1 MPLPIRSRLL
11 VLVLSV
17 MLPGIIA
24 ALWVSW
30 QTWSDEQEATVR
42 HMRDS
47 TRALSMVVDKELARR
62 AGIARVLSLSQILDA
77 SPQIPP
83 DDLAMLELQSRRAM
97 QGLSGWV
104 ELNAPDRTLFS
115 TRLAP
120 GRLPETAAIPPVAAA
135 PATTATAAM
144 APENAGTAGT
154 AGTAGASATAPSV
167 PSLVAAAGT
176 AAAATPPPG
185 LPGTTAA
192 SRPVPVREGVP
203 LVEQAAVGDLAPD
216 PATGQLRAQIIQP
229 IERGGHV
236 WLNMSITVLPQEL
249 QQIIDGQRLPPDWT
263 ASIVDG
269 HGNVVARHPGGISYA
284 GRPSTDDLK
293 RLMATRDEA
302 QFESVNLDG
311 KPVTGYFSK
320 SPQGWTV
327 ITAVP
332 RDSGPGGFGARAALQ
347 PIAIGA
353 LLLVL
358 FGMFGALWISRRI
371 SGPIHALNEIANEL
385 RAGEPVR
392 ARKTGMVECDE
403 VALALEDAS
412 AAIHQGR
419 YELEERVN
427 EAIDRTREAEQL
439 SSRSQRTAALGRL
452 TGGVAHDFNN
462 LLGVIS
468 NSAHLIQRSPHAE
481 SLAMPLGAIMRS
493 VDVGS
498 RLTQHLLRVAGRQ
511 PVHPQVVD
519 LRSTLAEMKELLVT
533 VLGKR
538 MQLVMTMAPDL
549 PSVRVDPSELEL
561 ALINISLNA
570 RDATNGMGEITID
583 AGRASPGDVQ
593 DLAPGEY
600 VAISVTDRGP
610 GIPDDLLAR
619 VFEPFFTTK
628 TVGKGTGLGLSQ
640 VLGFCVQ
647 AGGTAR
653 IASQLGAGTTVT
665 LLLPAQTSA
674 RLVPDGARV
683 DGTVRTRDDGLVNG
697 LAGVRVL
704 LVEDNEE
711 LNRVTVGLLRSF
723 SCEVLSAK
731 DADEALQLFGSGAAV
746 DIVLSDVVMPGSMDG
761 QALARELRAR
771 RPGLPIVLISGFSE
785 ALTAESTF
793 TVLRKPASPP
803 QILEALRRAMGL
815 PTGT

>member
-30 QTWSDEQEATVR
+30 RTWSDEQEATVR

-62 AGIARVLSLSQILDA
+62 AGIARVLSLSQILDSA
-77 SPQIPP
+77 PQVPQ

-104 ELNAPDRTLFS
+104 ELNAPGRTLFS
-115 TRLAP
+115 TRLASGRVPDTPLAPAAAASAP
-120 GRLPETAAIPPVAAA
+120 GLAVTGPAAVAAA
-135 PATTATAAM
+135 PA
-144 APENAGTAGT
+144 PLE
-154 AGTAGASATAPSV
+154 
-167 PSLVAAAGT
+167 
-176 AAAATPPPG
+176 
-185 LPGTTAA
+185 LPTTAA
-192 SRPVPVREGVP
+192 SRPVLVREAVP
-203 LVEQAAVGDLAPD
+203 LIEQAVIGDLGPD
-216 PATGQLRAQIIQP
+216 PATGQLRAQIVQP

-236 WLNMSITVLPQEL
+236 WLNMSISVLPQEM
-249 QQIIDGQRLPPDWT
+249 QQIIDAQRLPPDWT
-263 ASIVDG
+263 ATIMDG
-269 HGNVVARHPGGISYA
+269 RGTVVARHPGGISYA
-284 GRPSTDDLK
+284 GRPGTDDLR
-293 RLMATRDEA
+293 RLMATREEA
-302 QFESVNLDG
+302 RFDSVNLDG
-311 KPVTGYFSK
+311 KPVVGYFTK

-327 ITAVP
+327 VTAVP
-332 RDSGPGGFGARAALQ
+332 RDSGMGGLGGRTALQ

-358 FGMFGALWISRRI
+358 VGMFGALWISRRI
-371 SGPIHALNEIANEL
+371 SGPIHALSAIASEL
-385 RAGEPVR
+385 RSGEPVR
-392 ARKTGMVECDE
+392 APKTGMLECDE
-403 VALALEDAS
+403 VALALADAS
-412 AAIHQGR
+412 VAIRQGR
-419 YELEERVN
+419 SELEDRVN

-519 LRSTLAEMKELLVT
+519 LRSTLGEMNELLAT

-538 MQLVMTMAPDL
+538 MQLTMTMAPDL

-561 ALINISLNA
+561 ALINIALNA
-570 RDATNGMGEITID
+570 RDATNGMGEITLE
-583 AGRASPGDVQ
+583 AGRAAPGDVQ

-600 VAISVTDRGP
+600 VAISVSDRGP
-610 GIPDDLLAR
+610 GIPEDLLVR

-628 TVGKGTGLGLSQ
+628 PVGKGTGLGLSQ

-665 LLLPAQTSA
+665 LLLPARSSA
-674 RLVPDGARV
+674 SASSGARDEV
-683 DGTVRTRDDGLVNG
+683 AQPEARANA
-697 LAGVRVL
+697 LAGARVL

-711 LNRVTVGLLRSF
+711 LNRVTASLLRSF
-723 SCEVLSAK
+723 SCQVLTAK

-746 DIVLSDVVMPGSMDG
+746 DVVLSDVVMPGSMDG
-761 QALARELRAR
+761 QALARELRKR
-771 RPGLPIVLISGFSE
+771 RPGLPVVLISGYSE
-785 ALTAESTF
+785 ALTAESSF
-793 TVLRKPASPP
+793 IVLRKPASPS

-815 PTGT
+815 PTGM

>member
-30 QTWSDEQEATVR
+30 QTWNDEQDATVR

-120 GRLPETAAIPPVAAA
+120 GRLPETATNAT
-135 PATTATAAM
+135 PAGIA
-144 APENAGTAGT
+144 
-154 AGTAGASATAPSV
+154 ASAVV
-167 PSLVAAAGT
+167 PSLPSLGAGAGT

-185 LPGTTAA
+185 LPTTAA
-192 SRPVPVREGVP
+192 SRPVLVREGVP
-203 LVEQAAVGDLAPD
+203 LVEQAVMGDLSSD

-236 WLNMSITVLPQEL
+236 WLNMSIAVLPQEI
-249 QQIIDGQRLPPDWT
+249 QQIIDGQRLPADWT
-263 ASIVDG
+263 ASIVDA
-269 HGNVVARHPGGISYA
+269 HGTVVARHPGGISYA

-293 RLMATRDEA
+293 RLMATRDEG

-332 RDSGPGGFGARAALQ
+332 RDGGPGGFGARAALQ

-358 FGMFGALWISRRI
+358 VGMFGALWISRRI

-519 LRSTLAEMKELLVT
+519 LRSTLGEMKELLVT

-538 MQLVMTMAPDL
+538 MQLAMTMAPDL

-570 RDATNGMGEITID
+570 RDATNGMGEITIE

-593 DLAPGEY
+593 DLTPGEY

-628 TVGKGTGLGLSQ
+628 PVGKGTGLGLSQ

-674 RLVPDGARV
+674 RVVPDGARI
-683 DGTVRTRDDGLVNG
+683 DGTERTRDDGLTNS

-711 LNRVTVGLLRSF
+711 LNRVTAGLLRSF
-723 SCEVLSAK
+723 SCQVLSAK

-761 QALARELRAR
+761 QALARELRKR
-771 RPGLPIVLISGFSE
+771 RSGLPIVLISGFSE

-793 TVLRKPASPP
+793 TVLRKPASPS

>member
-30 QTWSDEQEATVR
+30 RTWSDEQEATLR

-62 AGIARVLSLSQILDA
+62 AGIARVLSLSQILDSA
-77 SPQIPP
+77 PQVPQ

-104 ELNAPDRTLFS
+104 ELNAPGRTLFS
-115 TRLAP
+115 TRLASGRVPDTPLAPAAAASAP
-120 GRLPETAAIPPVAAA
+120 GLAVTGPAAVAAA
-135 PATTATAAM
+135 PA
-144 APENAGTAGT
+144 PLE
-154 AGTAGASATAPSV
+154 
-167 PSLVAAAGT
+167 
-176 AAAATPPPG
+176 
-185 LPGTTAA
+185 LPTTAA
-192 SRPVPVREGVP
+192 SRPVLVREAVP
-203 LVEQAAVGDLAPD
+203 LIEQAVIGDLGPD
-216 PATGQLRAQIIQP
+216 PATGQLRAQIVQP

-236 WLNMSITVLPQEL
+236 WLNMSISVLPQEM
-249 QQIIDGQRLPPDWT
+249 QQIIDAQRLPPDWT
-263 ASIVDG
+263 ATIMDG
-269 HGNVVARHPGGISYA
+269 RGTVVARHPGGISYA
-284 GRPSTDDLK
+284 GRPGTDDLR
-293 RLMATRDEA
+293 RLMATREEA
-302 QFESVNLDG
+302 RFDSVNLDG
-311 KPVTGYFSK
+311 KPVVGYFTK

-327 ITAVP
+327 VTAVP
-332 RDSGPGGFGARAALQ
+332 RDSGMGGLGGRTALQ

-358 FGMFGALWISRRI
+358 VGMFGALWISRRI
-371 SGPIHALNEIANEL
+371 SGPIHALSAIASEL

-392 ARKTGMVECDE
+392 APKTGMLECDE
-403 VALALEDAS
+403 VALALADAS
-412 AAIHQGR
+412 VAIRQGR
-419 YELEERVN
+419 SELEDRVN

-519 LRSTLAEMKELLVT
+519 LRSTLGEMNELLAT

-538 MQLVMTMAPDL
+538 MQLTMTMAPDL

-561 ALINISLNA
+561 ALINIALNA
-570 RDATNGMGEITID
+570 RDATNGMGEITLE
-583 AGRASPGDVQ
+583 AGRAAPGDVQ

-600 VAISVTDRGP
+600 VAISVSDRGP
-610 GIPDDLLAR
+610 GIPEDLLVR

-628 TVGKGTGLGLSQ
+628 PVGKGTGLGLSQ

-665 LLLPAQTSA
+665 LLLPARSSA
-674 RLVPDGARV
+674 SAGGGARDEV
-683 DGTVRTRDDGLVNG
+683 AQPETRANA
-697 LAGVRVL
+697 LAGARVL

-711 LNRVTVGLLRSF
+711 LNRVTASLLRSF
-723 SCEVLSAK
+723 SCQVLTAK

-746 DIVLSDVVMPGSMDG
+746 DVVLSDVVMPGSMDG
-761 QALARELRAR
+761 QALARELRKR
-771 RPGLPIVLISGFSE
+771 RPGLPVVLISGYSE
-785 ALTAESTF
+785 ALTAESSF
-793 TVLRKPASPP
+793 IVLRKPASPS

-815 PTGT
+815 PTGM

>member
-30 QTWSDEQEATVR
+30 RTWSDEQEATVR

-77 SPQIPP
+77 APQIPP
-83 DDLAMLELQSRRAM
+83 EDLAMLELQTRRAM

-104 ELNAPDRTLFS
+104 ELDAPDRTLFS
-115 TRLAP
+115 TRLAA
-120 GRLPETAAIPPVAAA
+120 GRVPERPIGA
-135 PATTATAAM
+135 PSSPSTPST
-144 APENAGTAGT
+144 PSSPQ
-154 AGTAGASATAPSV
+154 AGASAPVLTAGPAPV
-167 PSLVAAAGT
+167 IA
-176 AAAATPPPG
+176 PG
-185 LPGTTAA
+185 LA
-192 SRPVPVREGVP
+192 REAVP
-203 LVEQAAVGDLAPD
+203 LIEQATIGNLSPD
-216 PATGQLRAQIIQP
+216 PVTGQLRAQIVQP

-236 WLNMSITVLPQEL
+236 WLNMSISVLPQEM
-249 QQIIDGQRLPPDWT
+249 QQIIDAQRLPPDWT

-269 HGNVVARHPGGISYA
+269 RGTVVARHPGGISYA

-293 RLMATRDEA
+293 RLMATREESR
-302 QFESVNLDG
+302 FESVNLDG
-311 KPVTGYFSK
+311 VPVVGYFTK
-320 SPQGWTV
+320 SPQGWMV

-332 RDSGPGGFGARAALQ
+332 RDIGLGGLGGRNALQ
-347 PIAIGA
+347 PIAVGA

-358 FGMFGALWISRRI
+358 VGMFGALWISRRI
-371 SGPIHALNEIANEL
+371 SGPIHALNTIANEL
-385 RAGEPVR
+385 RAGEPVH
-392 ARKTGMVECDE
+392 APKTGMVECDE

-412 AAIHQGR
+412 AAIRQGR
-419 YELEERVN
+419 AELEERVN

-498 RLTQHLLRVAGRQ
+498 RLTQHLLRVSGRQ

-519 LRSTLAEMKELLVT
+519 LGSTLSEMKELLAT

-538 MQLVMTMAPDL
+538 MQLAMTMAPDL

-561 ALINISLNA
+561 ALINIALNA
-570 RDATNGMGEITID
+570 RDATDGMGEITIE
-583 AGRASPGDVQ
+583 AGRAAPGDVR

-610 GIPDDLLAR
+610 GIPDDLLVR

-628 TVGKGTGLGLSQ
+628 SVGKGTGLGLSQ

-665 LLLPAQTSA
+665 LLLPSQASA
-674 RLVPDGARV
+674 P
-683 DGTVRTRDDGLVNG
+683 VRRAGGDEPREALRDNQ
-697 LAGVRVL
+697 LAGARVL

-711 LNRVTVGLLRSF
+711 LNRVTASLLRSF
-723 SCEVLSAK
+723 SCQVLSAK

-761 QALARELRAR
+761 QALARELRKR
-771 RPGLPIVLISGFSE
+771 RPGLPVVLISGFSE
-785 ALTAESTF
+785 ALTAESSF
-793 TVLRKPASPP
+793 IVLRKPASPS
-803 QILEALRRAMGL
+803 QILDALRRAMGL
-815 PTGT
+815 STGM

>member
-30 QTWSDEQEATVR
+30 QTWSDERDATVR

-62 AGIARVLSLSQILDA
+62 AGIARVLSLSQILDG
-77 SPQIPP
+77 SPQIAP

-120 GRLPETAAIPPVAAA
+120 GRVPETSLVPPAAA
-135 PATTATAAM
+135 ASAAPSSQLSALPSPGATT
-144 APENAGTAGT
+144 
-154 AGTAGASATAPSV
+154 
-167 PSLVAAAGT
+167 GT
-176 AAAATPPPG
+176 AAAATATAATTPPG
-185 LPGTTAA
+185 LPTIAA
-192 SRPVPVREGVP
+192 SRPVLVREGVP
-203 LVEQAAVGDLAPD
+203 LAEQAVMGDLAPD

-263 ASIVDG
+263 ATIMDG
-269 HGNVVARHPGGISYA
+269 RGTVVARHPGGISYA
-284 GRPSTDDLK
+284 GRPGTDDLK

-302 QFESVNLDG
+302 QFDSVNLDG
-311 KPVTGYFSK
+311 RPVVGYFSK

-327 ITAVP
+327 VTAVP
-332 RDSGPGGFGARAALQ
+332 RDGGPGGFSGFGARAALQ

-358 FGMFGALWISRRI
+358 VGMFGALWISRRI

-519 LRSTLAEMKELLVT
+519 LGSTLGEMKELLVT

-538 MQLVMTMAPDL
+538 MQLAMTMAPDL

-561 ALINISLNA
+561 ALINIALNA
-570 RDATNGMGEITID
+570 RDATNGMGEITVE

-628 TVGKGTGLGLSQ
+628 PVGKGTGLGLSQ

-683 DGTVRTRDDGLVNG
+683 DGTERERTRDDGLTNS
-697 LAGVRVL
+697 LAGTRVL

-711 LNRVTVGLLRSF
+711 LNRVTAGLLRSF
-723 SCEVLSAK
+723 SCQVLSAK

-761 QALARELRAR
+761 QALARELRKR
-771 RPGLPIVLISGFSE
+771 RAGLPIVLISGFSE
-785 ALTAESTF
+785 ALTAESSF
-793 TVLRKPASPP
+793 TVLRKPASPS

>member
-1 MPLPIRSRLL
+1 M
-11 VLVLSV
+11 LVLSV

-62 AGIARVLSLSQILDA
+62 AGIARVLSLSQMLDSA
-77 SPQIPP
+77 PQIAPE
-83 DDLAMLELQSRRAM
+83 DLAMLELQSRRAM

-104 ELNAPDRTLFS
+104 ELTAPDRTLFS
-115 TRLAP
+115 TRLAA
-120 GRLPETAAIPPVAAA
+120 GRAPEAPLNA
-135 PATTATAAM
+135 PATAAQNTQNAPAAPITPLTPVSPTPPSTAAS
-144 APENAGTAGT
+144 APA
-154 AGTAGASATAPSV
+154 
-167 PSLVAAAGT
+167 VAAR
-176 AAAATPPPG
+176 PPG
-185 LPGTTAA
+185 LPNIAA
-192 SRPVPVREGVP
+192 SRPVLAREAVP
-203 LVEQAAVGDLAPD
+203 LLEQAVIGDLGPD
-216 PATGQLRAQIIQP
+216 PATGQLRAQIVQP
-229 IERGGHV
+229 IERGGQV

-249 QQIIDGQRLPPDWT
+249 QQIIDGQRLPADWT
-263 ASIVDG
+263 ATIMDG
-269 HGNVVARHPGGISYA
+269 HGTIVARHPGGISYA
-284 GRPSTDDLK
+284 GRLPSDDLR

-302 QFESVNLDG
+302 RFESVNLDG
-311 KPVTGYFSK
+311 QPVVGYFSK

-327 ITAVP
+327 VTAVP
-332 RDSGPGGFGARAALQ
+332 RDLGLGGLGGRTALQ

-358 FGMFGALWISRRI
+358 VGMFGALWISRRI
-371 SGPIHALNEIANEL
+371 SGPIHALNEIANDL

-392 ARKTGMVECDE
+392 APRTGMLECDE

-412 AAIHQGR
+412 AAIRQGR
-419 YELEERVN
+419 SELEERVN

-439 SSRSQRTAALGRL
+439 SSRAQRIAALGRL

-511 PVHPQVVD
+511 SVHPQVID
-519 LRSTLAEMKELLVT
+519 LRSTLGEMNELLAT

-538 MQLVMTMAPDL
+538 MQLTTTMAPDL

-561 ALINISLNA
+561 ALINIALNA
-570 RDATNGMGEITID
+570 RDATSGMGEITLE
-583 AGRASPGDVQ
+583 AGRAAPGDTQ

-610 GIPDDLLAR
+610 GIPDDILSR

-628 TVGKGTGLGLSQ
+628 QVGKGTGLGLSQ
-640 VLGFCVQ
+640 VMGFCVQ

-653 IASQLGAGTTVT
+653 IASQPGAGTTVT
-665 LLLPAQTSA
+665 LLLPSQTSA
-674 RLVPDGARV
+674 PARE
-683 DGTVRTRDDGLVNG
+683 RPAQPREAAPPNQ
-697 LAGVRVL
+697 LAGTRVL

-711 LNRVTVGLLRSF
+711 LNRVTASLLRSF
-723 SCEVLSAK
+723 SCQVLSAK

-746 DIVLSDVVMPGSMDG
+746 DVVLSDVVMPGSMDG
-761 QALARELRAR
+761 QALARELRR
-771 RPGLPIVLISGFSE
+771 RRAGLPIVLISGFSE
-785 ALTAESTF
+785 ALTAESSF
-793 TVLRKPASPP
+793 IVLRKPASPA
-803 QILEALRRAMGL
+803 QILQALQRAMGL
-815 PTGT
+815 PTGM

>member
-62 AGIARVLSLSQILDA
+62 VGIARVLSLSQMLDSA
-77 SPQIPP
+77 PQIAP

-104 ELNAPDRTLFS
+104 ELTAPDRTLFS
-115 TRLAP
+115 TRLAAGRAPEAPLNAP
-120 GRLPETAAIPPVAAA
+120 GAAAQNTQNAPAAPITPLTPVSPTPPSTAASAPAVAAR
-135 PATTATAAM
+135 
-144 APENAGTAGT
+144 
-154 AGTAGASATAPSV
+154 
-167 PSLVAAAGT
+167 
-176 AAAATPPPG
+176 PPG
-185 LPGTTAA
+185 LPNIAA
-192 SRPVPVREGVP
+192 SRPVLAREAVP
-203 LVEQAAVGDLAPD
+203 LLEQAVIGDLGPD
-216 PATGQLRAQIIQP
+216 PATGQLRAQIVQP
-229 IERGGHV
+229 IERGGQV

-249 QQIIDGQRLPPDWT
+249 QQIIDGQRLPADWT
-263 ASIVDG
+263 ATIMDG
-269 HGNVVARHPGGISYA
+269 HGTIVARHPGGISYA
-284 GRPSTDDLK
+284 GRLPSDDLR

-302 QFESVNLDG
+302 RFESVNLDG
-311 KPVTGYFSK
+311 QPVVGYFSK

-327 ITAVP
+327 VTAVP
-332 RDSGPGGFGARAALQ
+332 RDLGLGGLGGRTALQ

-358 FGMFGALWISRRI
+358 VGMFGALWISRRI
-371 SGPIHALNEIANEL
+371 SGPIHALNEIANDL

-392 ARKTGMVECDE
+392 APRTGMLECDE

-412 AAIHQGR
+412 AAIRQGR
-419 YELEERVN
+419 SELEERVN

-439 SSRSQRTAALGRL
+439 SSRAQRIAALGRL

-511 PVHPQVVD
+511 SVHPQVID
-519 LRSTLAEMKELLVT
+519 LRSTLGEMNELLAT

-538 MQLVMTMAPDL
+538 MQLTTTMAPDL

-561 ALINISLNA
+561 ALINIALNA
-570 RDATNGMGEITID
+570 RDATNGMGEITLE
-583 AGRASPGDVQ
+583 AGRAAPGDTQ

-610 GIPDDLLAR
+610 GIPDDILSR

-628 TVGKGTGLGLSQ
+628 QVGKGTGLGLSQ
-640 VLGFCVQ
+640 VMGFCVQ

-653 IASQLGAGTTVT
+653 IASQPGAGTTVT
-665 LLLPAQTSA
+665 LLLPSQTSA
-674 RLVPDGARV
+674 PARE
-683 DGTVRTRDDGLVNG
+683 RPAQPREAAPPNQ
-697 LAGVRVL
+697 LAGMRVL

-711 LNRVTVGLLRSF
+711 LNRVTASLLRSF
-723 SCEVLSAK
+723 SCQVLSAK

-746 DIVLSDVVMPGSMDG
+746 DVVLSDVVMPGSMDG
-761 QALARELRAR
+761 QALARELRR
-771 RPGLPIVLISGFSE
+771 RRAGLPIVLISGFSE
-785 ALTAESTF
+785 ALTAESSF
-793 TVLRKPASPP
+793 IVLRKPASPA
-803 QILEALRRAMGL
+803 QILQALQRAMGL
-815 PTGT
+815 PTGM

>member
-62 AGIARVLSLSQILDA
+62 AGIARVLSLSQILDSA
-77 SPQIPP
+77 PQVPQ

-104 ELNAPDRTLFS
+104 ELNAPGRTLFS
-115 TRLAP
+115 TRLASGRVADTPLAPAAAASAP
-120 GRLPETAAIPPVAAA
+120 GPAMTAPPVA
-135 PATTATAAM
+135 
-144 APENAGTAGT
+144 
-154 AGTAGASATAPSV
+154 V
-167 PSLVAAAGT
+167 
-176 AAAATPPPG
+176 ATPAPPG
-185 LPGTTAA
+185 LPTTAA
-192 SRPVPVREGVP
+192 SRPVLVREAVP
-203 LVEQAAVGDLAPD
+203 LIEQAVIGDLGPD
-216 PATGQLRAQIIQP
+216 PATGQLRAQIVQP

-236 WLNMSITVLPQEL
+236 WLNMSISVLPQEM
-249 QQIIDGQRLPPDWT
+249 QQIIDAQRLPPDWT
-263 ASIVDG
+263 ATIMDG
-269 HGNVVARHPGGISYA
+269 RGTVVARHPGGISYA
-284 GRPSTDDLK
+284 GRPGTDDLR
-293 RLMATRDEA
+293 RLMATREEA
-302 QFESVNLDG
+302 RFDSVNLDG
-311 KPVTGYFSK
+311 KPVVGYFTK

-327 ITAVP
+327 VTAVP
-332 RDSGPGGFGARAALQ
+332 RDSGVGGLGGRTALQ

-358 FGMFGALWISRRI
+358 VGMFGALWISRRI
-371 SGPIHALNEIANEL
+371 SGPIHALSAIASEL
-385 RAGEPVR
+385 RAGEPVH
-392 ARKTGMVECDE
+392 APKTGMLECDE

-412 AAIHQGR
+412 VAIRQGR
-419 YELEERVN
+419 SELEDRVN

-519 LRSTLAEMKELLVT
+519 LRSTLGEMNELLAT

-538 MQLVMTMAPDL
+538 MQLTMTMAPDL

-561 ALINISLNA
+561 ALINIALNA
-570 RDATNGMGEITID
+570 RDATNGMGEITLE
-583 AGRASPGDVQ
+583 AGRAAPGDVQ

-600 VAISVTDRGP
+600 VAISVSDRGP
-610 GIPDDLLAR
+610 GIPEDLLVR

-628 TVGKGTGLGLSQ
+628 PVGKGTGLGLSQ

-665 LLLPAQTSA
+665 LLLPARSSA
-674 RLVPDGARV
+674 SASSGARDEV
-683 DGTVRTRDDGLVNG
+683 AQPEARANA
-697 LAGVRVL
+697 LAGARVL

-711 LNRVTVGLLRSF
+711 LNRVTASLLRSF
-723 SCEVLSAK
+723 SCQVLTAK

-746 DIVLSDVVMPGSMDG
+746 DVVLSDVVMPGSMDG
-761 QALARELRAR
+761 QALARELRKR
-771 RPGLPIVLISGFSE
+771 RPGLPVVLISGYSE
-785 ALTAESTF
+785 ALIAESSF
-793 TVLRKPASPP
+793 IVLRKPASPS

-815 PTGT
+815 PTGM

>member
-62 AGIARVLSLSQILDA
+62 AGIARVLSLSQMLDSA
-77 SPQIPP
+77 PQIAPE
-83 DDLAMLELQSRRAM
+83 DLAMLELQSRRAM

-104 ELNAPDRTLFS
+104 ELTAPDRTLFS
-115 TRLAP
+115 TRLAA
-120 GRLPETAAIPPVAAA
+120 GRAPEAPLNA
-135 PATTATAAM
+135 PATAAQNTQNAPAAPITPLTPVSPTPPSTAAS
-144 APENAGTAGT
+144 APA
-154 AGTAGASATAPSV
+154 
-167 PSLVAAAGT
+167 VAAR
-176 AAAATPPPG
+176 PPG
-185 LPGTTAA
+185 LPNIAA
-192 SRPVPVREGVP
+192 SRPVLAREAVP
-203 LVEQAAVGDLAPD
+203 LLEQAVIGDLGPD
-216 PATGQLRAQIIQP
+216 PATGQLRAQIVQP
-229 IERGGHV
+229 IERGGQV

-249 QQIIDGQRLPPDWT
+249 QQIIDGQRLPADWT
-263 ASIVDG
+263 ATIMDG
-269 HGNVVARHPGGISYA
+269 HGTIVARHPGGISYA
-284 GRPSTDDLK
+284 GRLPSDDLR

-302 QFESVNLDG
+302 RFESVNLDG
-311 KPVTGYFSK
+311 QPVVGYFSK

-327 ITAVP
+327 VTAVP
-332 RDSGPGGFGARAALQ
+332 RDLGLGGLGGRTALQ

-358 FGMFGALWISRRI
+358 VGMFGALWISRRI
-371 SGPIHALNEIANEL
+371 SGPIHALNEIANDL

-392 ARKTGMVECDE
+392 APRTGMLECDE

-412 AAIHQGR
+412 AAIRQGR
-419 YELEERVN
+419 SELEERVN

-439 SSRSQRTAALGRL
+439 SSRAQRIAALGRL

-511 PVHPQVVD
+511 SVHPQVID
-519 LRSTLAEMKELLVT
+519 LRSTLGEMNELLAT

-538 MQLVMTMAPDL
+538 MQLTTTMAPDL

-561 ALINISLNA
+561 ALINIALNA
-570 RDATNGMGEITID
+570 RDATSGMGEITLE
-583 AGRASPGDVQ
+583 AGRAAPGDTQ

-610 GIPDDLLAR
+610 GIPDDILSR

-628 TVGKGTGLGLSQ
+628 QVGKGTGLGLSQ
-640 VLGFCVQ
+640 VMGFCVQ

-653 IASQLGAGTTVT
+653 IASQPGAGTTVT
-665 LLLPAQTSA
+665 LLLPSQTSA
-674 RLVPDGARV
+674 PARE
-683 DGTVRTRDDGLVNG
+683 RPAQPREAAPPNQ
-697 LAGVRVL
+697 LAGTRVL

-711 LNRVTVGLLRSF
+711 LNRVTASLLRSF
-723 SCEVLSAK
+723 SCQVLSAK

-746 DIVLSDVVMPGSMDG
+746 DVVLSDVVMPGSMDG
-761 QALARELRAR
+761 QALARELRR
-771 RPGLPIVLISGFSE
+771 RRAGLPIVLISGFSE
-785 ALTAESTF
+785 ALTAESSF
-793 TVLRKPASPP
+793 IVLRKPASPA
-803 QILEALRRAMGL
+803 QILQALQRAMGL
-815 PTGT
+815 PTGM

>member
-62 AGIARVLSLSQILDA
+62 AGIARVLSLSQILDSA
-77 SPQIPP
+77 PQVPP

-115 TRLAP
+115 TRLAS
-120 GRLPETAAIPPVAAA
+120 GRVPDTPLA
-135 PATTATAAM
+135 P
-144 APENAGTAGT
+144 
-154 AGTAGASATAPSV
+154 
-167 PSLVAAAGT
+167 
-176 AAAATPPPG
+176 AAAASAPGLAVTGPAVVNGAAAVAATPAPPG
-185 LPGTTAA
+185 LPTTAA
-192 SRPVPVREGVP
+192 SRPVLVREAVP
-203 LVEQAAVGDLAPD
+203 LIEQAVIGDLGPD
-216 PATGQLRAQIIQP
+216 PATGQLRAQIVQP

-236 WLNMSITVLPQEL
+236 WLNMSITVLPQEM
-249 QQIIDGQRLPPDWT
+249 QQIIDAQRLPPDWT
-263 ASIVDG
+263 ATIMDG
-269 HGNVVARHPGGISYA
+269 RGTVIARHPGGISYA
-284 GRPSTDDLK
+284 GRTGPEDL
-293 RLMATRDEA
+293 RHLMATREEA
-302 QFESVNLDG
+302 RFDSVNLDG
-311 KPVTGYFSK
+311 KPVIGYFTK

-327 ITAVP
+327 VTAVP
-332 RDSGPGGFGARAALQ
+332 RDSGLGGLGGRTALQ

-358 FGMFGALWISRRI
+358 VGMFGALWISRRI
-371 SGPIHALNEIANEL
+371 SGPIHALSAIASEL
-385 RAGEPVR
+385 RAGERVR
-392 ARKTGMVECDE
+392 APKTGMLECDE

-412 AAIHQGR
+412 VAIRQGR
-419 YELEERVN
+419 SELEDRVN

-519 LRSTLAEMKELLVT
+519 LRSTLGEMNELLAT

-538 MQLVMTMAPDL
+538 MQLTMTMAPDL

-561 ALINISLNA
+561 ALINIALNA
-570 RDATNGMGEITID
+570 RDATNGMGEITLE
-583 AGRASPGDVQ
+583 AGRAAPGDVQ

-610 GIPDDLLAR
+610 GIPEDLLVR

-628 TVGKGTGLGLSQ
+628 PVGKGTGLGLSQ

-665 LLLPAQTSA
+665 LLLPARSSA
-674 RLVPDGARV
+674 SAADGAARGEV
-683 DGTVRTRDDGLVNG
+683 SLPEARANA
-697 LAGVRVL
+697 LAGARVL

-711 LNRVTVGLLRSF
+711 LNRVTASLLRSF
-723 SCEVLSAK
+723 SCQVLTAK

-746 DIVLSDVVMPGSMDG
+746 DVVLSDVVMPGSMDG
-761 QALARELRAR
+761 QALARELRKR
-771 RPGLPIVLISGFSE
+771 RPGLPVVLISGYSE
-785 ALTAESTF
+785 ALTAESSF
-793 TVLRKPASPP
+793 IVLRKPASPS

-815 PTGT
+815 PTGM

>member
-30 QTWSDEQEATVR
+30 RTWSDEQEATVR

-62 AGIARVLSLSQILDA
+62 AGIARVLSLSQILDSA
-77 SPQIPP
+77 PQVPQ

-104 ELNAPDRTLFS
+104 ELNAPGRTLFS
-115 TRLAP
+115 TRLASGRVPDTPLAPAAAASAP
-120 GRLPETAAIPPVAAA
+120 GLAVTGPAAVAAA
-135 PATTATAAM
+135 PA
-144 APENAGTAGT
+144 PLE
-154 AGTAGASATAPSV
+154 
-167 PSLVAAAGT
+167 
-176 AAAATPPPG
+176 
-185 LPGTTAA
+185 LPTTAA
-192 SRPVPVREGVP
+192 SRPVLVREAVP
-203 LVEQAAVGDLAPD
+203 LIEQAVIGDLGPD
-216 PATGQLRAQIIQP
+216 PATGQLRAQIVQP

-236 WLNMSITVLPQEL
+236 WLNMSISVLPQEM
-249 QQIIDGQRLPPDWT
+249 QQIIDAQRLPPDWT
-263 ASIVDG
+263 ATIMDG
-269 HGNVVARHPGGISYA
+269 RGTVVARHPGGISYA
-284 GRPSTDDLK
+284 GRPGTDDLR
-293 RLMATRDEA
+293 RLMATREEA
-302 QFESVNLDG
+302 RFDSVNLDG
-311 KPVTGYFSK
+311 KPVVGYFTK

-327 ITAVP
+327 VTAVP
-332 RDSGPGGFGARAALQ
+332 RDSGVGGLGGRTALQ

-358 FGMFGALWISRRI
+358 VGMFGALWISRRI
-371 SGPIHALNEIANEL
+371 SGPIHALSAIASEL
-385 RAGEPVR
+385 RAGEPVH
-392 ARKTGMVECDE
+392 APKTGMLECDE

-412 AAIHQGR
+412 VAIRQGR
-419 YELEERVN
+419 SELEDRVN

-519 LRSTLAEMKELLVT
+519 LRSTLGEMNELLAT

-538 MQLVMTMAPDL
+538 MQLTMTMAPDL

-561 ALINISLNA
+561 ALINIALNA
-570 RDATNGMGEITID
+570 RDATSGMGEITLE
-583 AGRASPGDVQ
+583 AGRAAPGDVQ

-600 VAISVTDRGP
+600 VAISVSDRGP
-610 GIPDDLLAR
+610 GIPEDLLVR

-628 TVGKGTGLGLSQ
+628 PVGKGTGLGLSQ
-640 VLGFCVQ
+640 VQGFCVQ

-665 LLLPAQTSA
+665 LLLPARSSA
-674 RLVPDGARV
+674 SAGGGARDEV
-683 DGTVRTRDDGLVNG
+683 AQPEARANA
-697 LAGVRVL
+697 LAGARVL

-711 LNRVTVGLLRSF
+711 LNRVTASLLRSF
-723 SCEVLSAK
+723 SCQVLTAK

-746 DIVLSDVVMPGSMDG
+746 DVVLSDVVMPGSMDG
-761 QALARELRAR
+761 QALARELRKR
-771 RPGLPIVLISGFSE
+771 RPGLPVVLISGYSE
-785 ALTAESTF
+785 ALTAESSF
-793 TVLRKPASPP
+793 IVLRKPASPS

-815 PTGT
+815 PTGM